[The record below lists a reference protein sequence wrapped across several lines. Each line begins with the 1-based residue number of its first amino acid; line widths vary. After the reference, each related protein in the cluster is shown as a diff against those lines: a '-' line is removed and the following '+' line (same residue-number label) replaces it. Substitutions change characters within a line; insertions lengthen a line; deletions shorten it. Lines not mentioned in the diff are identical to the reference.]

1 MAADLVACTATGQI
15 YEIGVQKQA
24 INLANNESCGNKNLV
39 EKSSRKKREVLLS
52 FEFSHS
58 MLCIADNRYPDHQF
72 IFFLFFLFIFL
83 LIGMSC
89 NKFIICV
96 ALKLLHNHS

>member
-15 YEIGVQKQA
+15 YEIGVQKQE

-39 EKSSRKKREVLLS
+39 EKPRRKKREVLRS

-58 MLCIADNRYPDHQF
+58 TVCIADNRYPDHEF
-72 IFFLFFLFIFL
+72 KFFLSFYLF
-83 LIGMSC
+83 SC
-89 NKFIICV
+89 
-96 ALKLLHNHS
+96 